1 MQQQKEQINLK
12 HSENE
17 DLVKILQGC
26 AGDLQKQA
34 SEMQKQQQA
43 IIDQMQN
50 QQAAINGWFHNAQKQ
65 FQAKITENMQAALTK
80 DAKTEEEE
88 PS

>member
-1 MQQQKEQINLK
+1 MQFP
-12 HSENE
+12 
-17 DLVKILQGC
+17 
-26 AGDLQKQA
+26 
-34 SEMQKQQQA
+34 EMLKQQQA

-50 QQAAINGWFHNAQKQ
+50 LQAAINGCFHNVQKQ

>member
-1 MQQQKEQINLK
+1 
-12 HSENE
+12 
-17 DLVKILQGC
+17 
-26 AGDLQKQA
+26 
-34 SEMQKQQQA
+34 MQKQQQA

-50 QQAAINGWFHNAQKQ
+50 LQAAINGCFHNVQKQ